1 MPYIQKQERPL
12 FITLLQELRQYPSW
26 RHPEENATILAMI
39 YEWVKMKSK
48 ENPLKKD
55 GYVNFLCTIMMKN
68 THRTYHTPDEHKTK
82 IWNAFD
88 KEVARTVRI
97 MFSMAFEQ
105 PMPSYVNYE
114 RLYGLLSLMEAEFE
128 RRGWSLERKDIKT
141 FFVAEKKYWL
151 KKIAEYEDGAINR
164 NGDV

>member
-1 MPYIQKQERPL
+1 MPYIQKQDRPF
-12 FITLLQELRQYPSW
+12 FISLLQELRQYPSW
-26 RHPEENATILAMI
+26 RSPEEHAEIMGMI
-39 YEWVKMKSK
+39 KSWLQIKCK
-48 ENPLKKD
+48 ENLLKKD
-55 GYVNFLCTIMMKN
+55 GYVNFMCTVMIKN

-82 IWNAFD
+82 IWNSFD
-88 KEVARTVRI
+88 KETARTVRSI
-97 MFSMAFEQ
+97 FSMAFEQ

-141 FFVAEKKYWL
+141 FFVVEKKYWL
-151 KKIAEYEDGAINR
+151 KRIAEYEIKKITE